1 MASAA
6 GNAASLV
13 FFLFD
18 LLYLDGEDLA
28 ARPFDH
34 FDRAQGMT
42 HRLAVAGGI
51 TAALQRLPDRTG
63 PGLLREGLRP
73 GSKASSRNAPMPRTH
88 PVIAVSGSRS
98 NA

>member
-51 TAALQRLPDRTG
+51 TAALQPLPDRTG

-73 GSKASSRNAPMPRTH
+73 GGRRHRLETRRCRVH
-88 PVIAVSGSRS
+88 TR
-98 NA
+98 